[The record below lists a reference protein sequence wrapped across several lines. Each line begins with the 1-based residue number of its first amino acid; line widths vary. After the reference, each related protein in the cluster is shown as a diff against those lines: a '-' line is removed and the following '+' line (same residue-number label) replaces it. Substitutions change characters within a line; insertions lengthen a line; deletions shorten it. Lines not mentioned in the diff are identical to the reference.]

1 MERMIRRL
9 LNGHLMRRL
18 RVAERRAIDLERQA
32 EASAAKLELLECHV
46 ALLEDVIARERA
58 RVLAETQIHAM
69 HQVAAERG
77 AVR

>member
-9 LNGHLMRRL
+9 VNGHLKRRL

-32 EASAAKLELLECHV
+32 EADAAKLDVLSGHV

-69 HQVAAERG
+69 HQVAAEKG